1 MQFSRL
7 TCHLAMIAITC
18 MMVTQTTNAQI
29 YTALRDGGKGSGDN
43 KGDGQANM
51 QQTGQSESVDVQV
64 RLSNPTMLSGKNE
77 TNYVRISLKGT
88 EPAQTPEAPPV
99 NVAIVIDTSGSM
111 QGGKIEQARNAAIA
125 AIDRLRDDDIVSVV
139 LYDSVVTVLVPATK
153 ASDRE
158 LMKSKIRSIRADGS
172 TALFAGV
179 AKGAA
184 EVRKFLSNSSVNRV
198 ILLSDGQANIGPS
211 SPRELERLG
220 ASLVKEGISVTTLGL
235 GLGYNEDLMS
245 GLAASGSGNHIFVE
259 EAQDLV
265 AVFNNE
271 FNDLMSVV
279 ASDFKIKV
287 TTSDAVRP
295 VRVLGTKADIVGH
308 EVYLPLAQLYSKQER
323 YFVLEVEVD
332 SAEDAE
338 QAGLLSVDVD
348 YQDLISG
355 SPASFH
361 TDAIVRFTRD
371 IAEVKAERDY
381 ETFAYCNVQIANEK
395 NIRATALR
403 DAGQIAEAERLL
415 TSNAIS
421 LEQVLLECREND
433 ALNVLPELEVNIKYN
448 RDSASMVKE
457 KDWNRSRKV
466 MRGKQNEIQSQQS
479 SGILDYFLGGGR
491 SGSSSDSSS
500 SR

>member
-1 MQFSRL
+1 MKTSRL
-7 TCHLAMIAITC
+7 TGHLSLIALACVMIS
-18 MMVTQTTNAQI
+18 QTANAQI
-29 YTALRDGGKGSGDN
+29 STALNARESKNNQDGN
-43 KGDGQANM
+43 RGQTHEAN
-51 QQTGQSESVDVQV
+51 SVDVQV
-64 RLSNPTMLSGKNE
+64 RVSNPTMLSGKNE
-77 TNYVRISLKGT
+77 TNYVRITLTGS
-88 EPAQTPEAPPV
+88 EPAKSPAAPPV

-111 QGGKIEQARNAAIA
+111 QGSKIVQARKAAVA
-125 AIDRLRDDDIVSVV
+125 AIDRLRNQDIVSVV

-158 LMKSKIRSIRADGS
+158 LIKSKIRSIKADGS

-184 EVRKFLSNSSVNRV
+184 EVRKFLSNDSVNRV

-245 GLAASGSGNHIFVE
+245 GLAATGSGNHIFVE

-287 TTSDAVRP
+287 TTNDGVRP

-308 EVYLPLAQLYSKQER
+308 DVYLPLAQLYSNQER

-332 SAEDAE
+332 SAENAE
-338 QAGLLSVDVD
+338 QANLLSVDVD
-348 YQDLISG
+348 YQDLING
-355 SPASFH
+355 SPANFK
-361 TDAIVRFTRD
+361 TDAGVQFTRD
-371 IAEVKAERDY
+371 IADVKAHRDH
-381 ETFAYCNVQIANEK
+381 ETYAYCSVQIANEK
-395 NIRATALR
+395 NVRATALR
-403 DAGQIAEAERLL
+403 DAGQIDEAQQLL
-415 TSNAIS
+415 TSNAAK
-421 LEQVLLECREND
+421 LEEVMLECKEND
-433 ALNVLPELEVNIKYN
+433 ALGVLPELKMNMQYN
-448 RDSASMVKE
+448 RDSAELVKE
-457 KDWNRSRKV
+457 KDWNRGRKV

-479 SGILDYFLGGGR
+479 SGLMDYIIGGSKSRTKSGTG
-491 SGSSSDSSS
+491 SGSSK
-500 SR
+500 